1 MKRSIKMFAPLA
13 VGATTLMT
21 ASPAYAQYD
30 DAAGGAAGILFC
42 GCYAVFAILGLAL
55 FILWIWMLIDSIAR
69 NEWEYPEG
77 SGSKVLWIVLLILFS
92 YLAAIIYYFM
102 VYKKLK
108 RGTAVP
114 PWASQGGA
122 APQQP
127 AQPTAP
133 PPPAPPAQPTPP
145 PAPPAAPPAAPPE
158 APPAPPSDSDP
169 Q

>member
-1 MKRSIKMFAPLA
+1 MKRSLKMFAPLA
-13 VGATTLMT
+13 VGATTLLT
-21 ASPAYAQYD
+21 AAPAYAQYD
-30 DAAGGAAGILFC
+30 DAAAGGAGLFFFC
-42 GCYAVFAILGLAL
+42 CWALFAVLGLAL

-69 NEWEYPEG
+69 NDWEYPEG

-102 VYKKLK
+102 VYRKLK

-133 PPPAPPAQPTPP
+133 PPPAQPTAPPP

-158 APPAPPSDSDP
+158 APPAAPDDTD
-169 Q
+169 QQ

>member
-1 MKRSIKMFAPLA
+1 MKRSFKMFAPLA
-13 VGATTLMT
+13 VGATTLLSAT
-21 ASPAYAQYD
+21 PAYAQYD
-30 DAAGGAAGILFC
+30 DVAGAGVGLF
-42 GCYAVFAILGLAL
+42 GCLCYGIFLLVGFAL
-55 FILWIWMLIDSIAR
+55 FVLWVWMLIDSIAR
-69 NEWEYPEG
+69 NDWEYPEG

-102 VYKKLK
+102 VFRKLK

-133 PPPAPPAQPTPP
+133 PPPAA
-145 PAPPAAPPAAPPE
+145 PAAP
-158 APPAPPSDSDP
+158 
-169 Q
+169 